1 VRFDVE
7 DDDPGTYS
15 VVLSQFDKTRDVSY
29 TLNAYCTAPF
39 AFAMAPPTPDKVDE
53 IKVANHEKRLVK
65 VKTEAWKLA
74 IGKKRLFADGSCR
87 FVDVRGRGM
96 WARRRAVDSACPP
109 LCTTHN
115 TGTHEVKHTR

>member
-53 IKVANHEKRLVK
+53 IKVANHEMSL
-65 VKTEAWKLA
+65 
-74 IGKKRLFADGSCR
+74 
-87 FVDVRGRGM
+87 VDVRTGFSKPVIGGRSCLLTDRVVIYLMSGGVGCGHDGG
-96 WARRRAVDSACPP
+96 W
-109 LCTTHN
+109 
-115 TGTHEVKHTR
+115 